1 MGERNAKASDSGP
14 GTKGLTVREAVG
26 VLHDAESLERTVEDL
41 LSHGF
46 DRAAISLL
54 AGEDAVKHKL
64 GHLYDKVDEA
74 EDDPYAP
81 RQAFVPRTT
90 FAVADGAMF
99 SFLFYIGAISA
110 AGAMVASGGAAISAL
125 IAMAMGGG
133 ATGLIGSVLAQL
145 LHDRHARQLQS
156 QIDKGGLVLW
166 VNLRNETQEKHALE
180 ILERHD
186 AEDIHVHEIP
196 A

>member
-1 MGERNAKASDSGP
+1 MSTAS
-14 GTKGLTVREAVG
+14 GTRGDTVREAVG

-46 DRAAISLL
+46 DRAEISLL
-54 AGEDAVKHKL
+54 AGEEAVKDKL
-64 GHLYDKVDEA
+64 GHLYDKVKEV
-74 EDDPYAP
+74 EDDPDAP

-90 FAVADGAMF
+90 YAEAEGALV

-133 ATGLIGSVLAQL
+133 ATGLIGSVLAQI
-145 LHDRHARQLQS
+145 LHERHAKQLQS

-166 VNLRNETQEKHALE
+166 VNLRNETQEQHALD
-180 ILERHD
+180 ILKRHE
-186 AEDIHVHEIP
+186 AEDVHVHDIS

>member
-1 MGERNAKASDSGP
+1 MAETTDNEE
-14 GTKGLTVREAVG
+14 TVREAVG

-46 DRAAISLL
+46 DRAEISLL
-54 AGEDAVKHKL
+54 AGEDAVKEKL
-64 GHLYDKVDEA
+64 GHLYDKVRQV
-74 EDDPYAP
+74 EDDPDAP

-90 FAVADGAMF
+90 YAEAEGALV

-110 AGAMVASGGAAISAL
+110 AGAMVASGGAAASAL

-133 ATGLIGSVLAQL
+133 ASGLIGSALAQM
-145 LHDRHARQLQS
+145 LHDRHAKQLQS

-166 VNLRNETQEKHALE
+166 VNLRDEEHEKHALD
-180 ILERHD
+180 ILKRHD
-186 AEDIHVHEIP
+186 AEDVHVHEVP